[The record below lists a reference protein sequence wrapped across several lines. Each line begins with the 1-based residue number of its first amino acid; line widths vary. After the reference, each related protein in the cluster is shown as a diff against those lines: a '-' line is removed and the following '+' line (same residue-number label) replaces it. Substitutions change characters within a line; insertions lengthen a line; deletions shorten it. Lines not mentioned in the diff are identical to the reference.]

1 MRRIRLE
8 NAKKEKVDRFLAFL
22 LLEDGVK
29 ITMQK
34 AVGLMIDF
42 ALEPEEEIIKKLKVL
57 VPLENPKHLG
67 IKCSSRR
74 IDDNIY

>member
-1 MRRIRLE
+1 MFRIRLE

-42 ALEPEEEIIKKLKVL
+42 ALETRGR
-57 VPLENPKHLG
+57 NH
-67 IKCSSRR
+67 
-74 IDDNIY
+74 